1 MAKGKPKPQQGPEPS
16 EYTTTAKPKAYAAGV
31 PVFCAH
37 DAIVPIKELRP
48 NPRNPNKHPPGQIK
62 LLGAIIRATG
72 WRDNI
77 TVSTRSGL
85 IVKGHGRLMAAELED
100 LTEAPVDFQDY
111 ASEAEE
117 LADLTA
123 DNRIAELATTD
134 NKMLAELFVDI
145 DTGEIPFIL
154 SGYTEQDYG
163 NIVTALSE
171 ALHDKEPEGDEAGD
185 GDGDTDTSEDSTD
198 TEQHPP
204 IVQPGD
210 VWILGDKEHR
220 VDPELLNHIR
230 ATKGTARIIIMEVAP
245 KIADATLEGIIR
257 TTGPAGVRCVRQG
270 RELRPAAV
278 ADLLAPDEE
287 GGGQE

>member
-1 MAKGKPKPQQGPEPS
+1 MAKSKPQPGPES
-16 EYTTTAKPKAYAAGV
+16 YEYTTTAKPKAYASGV

-37 DAIVPIKELRP
+37 DSIVPIKELRP
-48 NPRNPNKHPPGQIK
+48 NPRNPNKHPPEQIK

-72 WRDNI
+72 WRESI
-77 TVSTRSGL
+77 TVSTRSGM
-85 IVKGHGRLMAAELED
+85 IVKGHGRLMAATLED
-100 LTEAPVDFQDY
+100 LTEVPVDFQDY

-123 DNRIAELATTD
+123 DNRIAELANTD

-145 DTGEIPFIL
+145 DTGEIPFML

-171 ALHDKEPEGDEAGD
+171 ALHDKEPEGDGD
-185 GDGDTDTSEDSTD
+185 GDGDADTNEDSAGAD
-198 TEQHPP
+198 QRPP
-204 IVQPGD
+204 IVLPGD

-220 VDPELLNHIR
+220 VDPELLDHIK

-245 KIADATLEGIIR
+245 KIADATLDGITR

-278 ADLLAPDEE
+278 ADLLTPDEE